1 MVATELYLSDS
12 SVFYRRFTGLIG
24 SKNWHDR
31 VRQCNAEIAGNEQ
44 LRHLL
49 ESENEVAFGLVQLE
63 ALVKR
68 FGSNVPVAHLEH
80 ASLYPVI
87 ALMAQVMS
95 LYALLSSDE
104 AERLVGRV
112 RGAFKKP
119 DDMRGLGLELRT
131 AAHFTRKGYKV
142 HWPEPPVNNTPIF
155 DLLLADIGDGGLEVE
170 CKAVSDKKGRKIH
183 QREAIEFLSLLVP
196 RLQAM
201 TNAGLNLGISIVTT
215 LSKRVPTSLAA
226 RRLLV
231 NEVLAA
237 VDAGAQNTLLQDG
250 GYVRLHSFDPSLVTQ
265 EHVDDPRARR
275 MLVDKISDTSN
286 RESMLL
292 GSPTGGAILAVIQSS
307 EQDAF
312 KDAVLETAKD
322 AAKRQLTMTRAGLV
336 LISLDGLDYDQL
348 RSIGEDDRIGEP
360 SKLHEIA
367 QEFLGT
373 SSRSHVIGIGF
384 TSRSSVRSSHR
395 GVVDTGGSAY
405 YFYNRDSPFW
415 HPDFE
420 KLFRP

>member
-12 SVFYRRFTGLIG
+12 SVFYRRFADLIG

-31 VRQCNAEIAGNEQ
+31 VMQCNAEIAGNEQ
-44 LRHLL
+44 LRHHLQ
-49 ESENEVAFGLVQLE
+49 SENEVAFGLVQLE

-68 FGSNVPVAHLEH
+68 FGSTVPAAHLKR
-80 ASLYPVI
+80 ARLYPVV

-95 LYALLSSDE
+95 LHALLSSDE
-104 AERLVGRV
+104 AERLVGRI
-112 RGAFKKP
+112 RGALKKP

-131 AAHFTRKGYKV
+131 AAHFTRKGFKV
-142 HWPEPPVNNTPIF
+142 DWPEPPVNNTPIF
-155 DLLLADIGDGGLEVE
+155 DLLLADIGDCGLEVE

-201 TNAGLNLGISIVTT
+201 TNAGVNIGISIVTT
-215 LSKRVPTSLAA
+215 LSKRLPTSLTA

-231 NEVLAA
+231 DEVLA
-237 VDAGAQNTLLQDG
+237 VVYAGAEYSVLQDG
-250 GYVRLHSFDPSLVTQ
+250 GHVRVHLFDPSLVTQ
-265 EHVDDPRARR
+265 EHVGDPRARR
-275 MLVDKISDTSN
+275 QLVDKISGTSN

-292 GSPTGGAILAVIQSS
+292 GSPTGGAVLAVIQSS

-312 KDAVLETAKD
+312 KNAVLETAKD
-322 AAKRQLTMTRAGLV
+322 AAKRQLSMTRAGLI

-348 RSIGEDDRIGEP
+348 RSIGEDDRTGEP

-367 QEFLGT
+367 QEFLRS
-373 SSRSHVIGIGF
+373 SSRSHVVGIGF

-395 GVVDTGGSAY
+395 GVVDMGGSAY